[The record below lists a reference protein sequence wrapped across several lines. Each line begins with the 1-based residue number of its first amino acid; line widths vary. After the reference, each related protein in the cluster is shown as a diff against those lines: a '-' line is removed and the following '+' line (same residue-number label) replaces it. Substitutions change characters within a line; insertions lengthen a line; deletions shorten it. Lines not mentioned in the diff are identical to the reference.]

1 MAFNITPTDA
11 TTYNKLVES
20 IGQYTGF
27 AAGVGLAVST
37 TLTVTVKGL
46 KIIHGVIMSGRST
59 TVPYLLTSSNNTFTA
74 TCGNADSI
82 SWIAWGVP
90 KA

>member
-1 MAFNITPTDA
+1 MAFNITPTN
-11 TTYNKLVES
+11 TTSFNKLVES

-46 KIIHGVIMSGRST
+46 KTIHGVIMSGRST
-59 TVPYLLTSSNNTFTA
+59 TVPYLASSSDNTFTA
-74 TCGNADSI
+74 TTGSGDSI
-82 SWIAWGVP
+82 SWIAWGIA
-90 KA
+90 KS